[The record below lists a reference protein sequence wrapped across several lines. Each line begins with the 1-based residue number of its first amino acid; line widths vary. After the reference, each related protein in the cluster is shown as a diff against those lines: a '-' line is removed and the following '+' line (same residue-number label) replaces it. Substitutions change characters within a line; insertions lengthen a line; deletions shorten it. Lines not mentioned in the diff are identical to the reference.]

1 MKFSIERIVHIREA
15 IDVIYNKWIAS
26 IFFHASFKVL
36 HFFINSFAT
45 WKAHCKDIFPFKRE
59 LTKVKQTEILILRKL
74 EMGVKFV
81 CNILQDQQNI

>member
-1 MKFSIERIVHIREA
+1 MSSF
-15 IDVIYNKWIAS
+15 NL
-26 IFFHASFKVL
+26 FFHASFNVL

-59 LTKVKQTEILILRKL
+59 LTKVEQTEILILKKL

-81 CNILQDQQNI
+81 WNIFSGPAKYIEQVSVRN